1 MASGKARYH
10 HPRSPEDGDCQTLAS
25 LIAPD
30 SYLLCRFLFAV
41 LLIALALLTLLN
53 IALALLALTI
63 NVLRTLCGLLFRFLI
78 TIRAARLLIHL
89 VFIFHNYL
97 APSNLRKWCLKDW
110 MEEPARILSEMSS
123 SFRISRAAGF
133 AQLFSAD
140 C

>member
-1 MASGKARYH
+1 
-10 HPRSPEDGDCQTLAS
+10 
-25 LIAPD
+25 
-30 SYLLCRFLFAV
+30 

-53 IALALLALTI
+53 IALALLTLTI

-110 MEEPARILSEMSS
+110 MEELARILSENEAAAFE
-123 SFRISRAAGF
+123 FRELRDLRSYLVPIASWSINKRKGWAKPRSVSH
-133 AQLFSAD
+133 Q
-140 C
+140 